1 MSGCPNEASVK
12 VSEARTSASED
23 SSDTNE
29 NLHPTGIMEISYGVL
44 AILWFCRRKLCRR
57 KWPRQSLSKVM
68 TCGPQMIWPCYWY
81 KPFSPLGGPCPLWA
95 RPSYSHP
102 QPLQTCPDS
111 LSLGA
116 LPCSFMAL
124 AVLTARLF
132 DPALVRTVSAIAL
145 AYVPTAS
152 GSAPRSHTP
161 GQALGLSCIF
171 KVTETREVPYRTVE
185 TLASQRAP
193 ALSTESSRPLA
204 SAARE
209 CGLSITSSFDPSRE
223 QTTLE
228 SYKKTGQFWKC

>member
-1 MSGCPNEASVK
+1 MAKAEPVK
-12 VSEARTSASED
+12 GHD
-23 SSDTNE
+23 
-29 NLHPTGIMEISYGVL
+29 
-44 AILWFCRRKLCRR
+44 
-57 KWPRQSLSKVM
+57 
-68 TCGPQMIWPCYWY
+68 
-81 KPFSPLGGPCPLWA
+81 LWA
-95 RPSYSHP
+95 PDDTAMLLIQAIFSSWGSLCTVSQTLLQPSATPTDMSWFS
-102 QPLQTCPDS
+102 QPGSPS
-111 LSLGA
+111 LH
-116 LPCSFMAL
+116 FMAL

-145 AYVPTAS
+145 AYLPTAS

-193 ALSTESSRPLA
+193 VLSTESSRPLA
-204 SAARE
+204 SAAWE

-228 SYKKTGQFWKC
+228 SYKKTGQFCKC